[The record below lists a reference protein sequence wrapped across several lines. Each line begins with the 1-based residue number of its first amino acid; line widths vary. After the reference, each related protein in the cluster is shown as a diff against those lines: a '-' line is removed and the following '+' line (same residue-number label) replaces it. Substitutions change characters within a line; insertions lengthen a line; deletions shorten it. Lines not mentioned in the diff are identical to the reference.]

1 MKEKFCECAGA
12 GSETF
17 AALLDDTAAAFFGGL
32 SRLADDKL
40 KLLVEG
46 GKWQGCWS
54 QNYFGMCCAAPLLS
68 GKLLDYHENTL
79 EAFFDL
85 QGDGRR
91 TDMKGFTA
99 PEGALP
105 EYLALWNGF
114 PEPRYKNDESS
125 GLAAEFDFWVEGT
138 AASVISLCDLLL
150 ARRDR
155 EKTARYLPGIEK
167 ALQWLL
173 SRKDPRTGLL
183 KVGPAGTLIER
194 AYGAT
199 FRREGAA
206 DPGLPAGSAV
216 NTVRAL
222 RLAAELELMAGREE
236 PAVRYRREA
245 AELTKAV
252 ELLVEEDSYLINY
265 LDADGLRHGVLG
277 AERFGYFEGTANTD
291 GAAWG
296 ILSPGRARRAL
307 TKLKNLS
314 PTPLAVSVWP
324 VHDDAHYSYQKND
337 PAYGGAG
344 SHWNGAAWF
353 SSQARYLLGLL
364 RYGFFEEAQAVG
376 EAMLAVHDTGTM
388 RDVMDD
394 YGRRA
399 PGGNNP
405 EKSGTFYIDGFGAF
419 AGLLRGLFEAEYLA
433 SEIALAPHLP
443 ENITSYVQRVPLFW
457 GGKRIFPRVTG
468 SGNAVRGIRVNGKP
482 CAPERREGR
491 FLFGWE
497 KLSETAEIEFLR
509 EPPRA

>member
-1 MKEKFCECAGA
+1 MKEKFCECTGA
-12 GSETF
+12 GSGSF
-17 AALLDDTAAAFFGGL
+17 AALLNDTAAAFFGGL
-32 SRLADDKL
+32 PRLADDKL
-40 KLLVEG
+40 QLLVEG

-54 QNYFGMCCAAPLLS
+54 QNYFGMYCATPLLE

-150 ARRDR
+150 ARLDR
-155 EKTARYLPGIEK
+155 EKTARCLPGIEK
-167 ALQWLL
+167 ALNWLL

-183 KVGPAGTLIER
+183 QVGPAGTLIER

-199 FRREGAA
+199 CRREGVA
-206 DPGLPAGSAV
+206 DPGLPAGCAV

-222 RLAAELELMAGREE
+222 KLGAELELMTGREE
-236 PAVRYRREA
+236 QAASYRKEA
-245 AELTKAV
+245 AALTQAL

-265 LDADGLRHGVLG
+265 LDAAGLRHGVLG

-296 ILSPGRARRAL
+296 LLSPGRARRAL
-307 TKLKNLS
+307 MKLKELS

-364 RYGFFEEAQAVG
+364 KYGFFKEAQAVG
-376 EAMLAVHDTGTM
+376 RAMLAVHDSGTM

-394 YGRRA
+394 YGRQA
-399 PGGNNP
+399 PGANNP

-419 AGLLRGLFEAEYLA
+419 AGLLRGLFEVENLA
-433 SEIALAPHLP
+433 SDTALTPHLP
-443 ENITSYVQRVPLFW
+443 EEIGSYVQHIPYFR

-468 SGNAVRGIRVNGKP
+468 CGSRVCGIRVNGKP
-482 CAPERREGR
+482 FAAPCREGR
-491 FLFGWE
+491 FLFDWE
-497 KLSETAEIEFLR
+497 TLPETAEIEFLR
-509 EPPRA
+509 E

>member
-1 MKEKFCECAGA
+1 MKEKFCECSGA
-12 GSETF
+12 GSESF
-17 AALLDDTAAAFFGGL
+17 AALLNDTAAAFFGGL
-32 SRLADDKL
+32 PRLADDKL

-54 QNYFGMCCAAPLLS
+54 QNYFGMYCATPLLE

-125 GLAAEFDFWVEGT
+125 GLAAEFDFWVEGS

-150 ARRDR
+150 ARLDR
-155 EKTARYLPGIEK
+155 EKVARYLPGIEK

-173 SRKDPRTGLL
+173 SRKDPATGLL
-183 KVGPAGTLIER
+183 QVGPAGTLIER

-199 FRREGAA
+199 YRRKGVA
-206 DPGLPAGSAV
+206 DPGLPAGCAV

-222 RLAAELELMAGREE
+222 KLAAELELLMGRKEQ
-236 PAVRYRREA
+236 AAAYRREA
-245 AELTKAV
+245 AELAQAI

-265 LDADGLRHGVLG
+265 LDADGLRHGVFG
-277 AERFGYFEGTANTD
+277 AERFGYFEGTANID

-296 ILSPGRARRAL
+296 ILAPDRARRTL
-307 TKLKNLS
+307 MKLKNLS

-324 VHDDAHYSYQKND
+324 IRDDAHYSYQKND

-353 SSQARYLLGLL
+353 SSQARYLLALLKNGL
-364 RYGFFEEAQAVG
+364 FAEAQAVG
-376 EAMLAVHDTGTM
+376 KAMLAVHDSGTM

-394 YGRRA
+394 YGRQA
-399 PGGNNP
+399 PGANNP

-419 AGLLRGLFEAEYLA
+419 AGLLRGLFEVEYLA
-433 SEIALAPHLP
+433 SGVALLPHLP
-443 ENITSYVQRVPLFW
+443 EEIGSYVQHVPFFR
-457 GGKRIFPRVTG
+457 GGKRILPRVTG
-468 SGNAVRGIRVNGKP
+468 CGNTVREARVNGEP
-482 CAPERREGR
+482 CDAPFREGR
-491 FLFGWE
+491 FFFPGETLPD
-497 KLSETAEIEFLR
+497 TAEIEFLR
-509 EPPRA
+509 E